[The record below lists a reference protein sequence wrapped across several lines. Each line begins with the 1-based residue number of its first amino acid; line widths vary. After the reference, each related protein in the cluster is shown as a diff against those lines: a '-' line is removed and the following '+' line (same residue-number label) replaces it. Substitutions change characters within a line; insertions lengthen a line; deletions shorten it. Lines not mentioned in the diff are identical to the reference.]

1 MRLFRQPHLFVC
13 GGMLLPDRSALFVDG
28 GYLSRVL
35 DQEFGRRRIDFQALS
50 QELASGTELFRT
62 YYYNCL
68 PYVSSPPTDEERTR
82 YNRQYNF
89 YTALERLSRYTVRLG
104 RLEFRG
110 LGQDG
115 APIFQQKRV
124 DILLGVDLAL
134 LAAKRQIQT
143 AILIAGDSDFIP
155 AIRAAKDEG
164 VAIVLVHGE
173 NRHHDLWQE
182 ADERFRIDQ
191 ELIESV
197 SLS

>member
-1 MRLFRQPHLFVC
+1 M
-13 GGMLLPDRSALFVDG
+13 PDRSALFVDG

-35 DQEFGRRRIDFQALS
+35 DQEFGRRRINFQSLS
-50 QELASGTELFRT
+50 QELASETELFRT
-62 YYYNCL
+62 YHYNCL
-68 PYVSSPPTDEERTR
+68 PNVSSPPTEEERTR

-110 LGQDG
+110 LGQNG
-115 APIFQQKRV
+115 RPIFQPKRV
-124 DILLGVDLAL
+124 DILLGVDLTL

-173 NRHHDLWQE
+173 NCHHDLWQE

-191 ELIESV
+191 ELIDSV